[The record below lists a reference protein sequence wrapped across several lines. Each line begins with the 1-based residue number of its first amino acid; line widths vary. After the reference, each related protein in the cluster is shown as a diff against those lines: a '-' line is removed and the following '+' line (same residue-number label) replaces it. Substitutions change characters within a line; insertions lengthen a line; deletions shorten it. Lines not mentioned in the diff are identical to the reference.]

1 MIPRLNLQ
9 LKLTEKYATFLT
21 ELAKTPFTGEIRA
34 DFANRLIL
42 STDNSIYQILPQ
54 GVVFPRTSDDLVHL
68 FRLASQE
75 SYREITF
82 SPRGGGTGT
91 NGQSLAM
98 GIVIDC
104 SKYMKQNLEMNLEE
118 GWVRVQPGVILD
130 QLNSY
135 LQPHGLFFAPS
146 VAPSSRATLGGM
158 INTDAC
164 GKGSRIYGRTSDHIL
179 ELNWIL
185 VDGTV
190 AQSRPINS
198 NTLWEFKQDSGSLG
212 NIYRQVDQI
221 VSSKQELIEQTF
233 PKMPRFMTGYNLAK
247 VYTVDR
253 ATFDLNR
260 IIAGS
265 EGTLAIITEAKLK
278 LTKIPNYKKLV
289 AIHYSCFEDALSA
302 AENLLALQPS
312 AIETIDEKILALA
325 RGDEIYYRVKDFLGD
340 ARAINLV
347 ELAGD
352 NLSQL
357 ETQVNLLTSNLKSQ
371 QATGYYL
378 AQNELESQ
386 NLWGLRQKGAGLLG
400 NCPGNRKPIA
410 FIEDTAVPPSCLFSY
425 IREFKALLKEY
436 HLDYAMY
443 GHVDVGC
450 LHVRPALDLKLPED
464 ETIIRQLS
472 DKVVALVRKYGGVMW
487 GEHGKGFRSEYTPVF
502 FGEELYQDLRKIKA
516 AFDPDN
522 RLNPGKIVTPY
533 HSKEEVVAIESP
545 LRGHFDRQVN
555 LAMQSEYELA
565 FSCNGNGMC
574 FNFNPDSVMCPS
586 YKGMNNRIHSPKG
599 RASLLRE
606 WLRQLAFSK
615 VENLEKSASFP
626 VKVWN
631 TISKALG
638 AYDYS
643 EEVYQGMHGCLACK
657 ACATQCPIHVDI
669 PNLKAKFLNLYYT
682 RYLRSPRDYLIGNS
696 ERLACWQ
703 SYLSSLNNTVVQ
715 NPVIRWCI
723 KQFFGLVDPP
733 LVSTSTV
740 RQGLANRGAP
750 EFNLEELSSLS
761 KKEKANSII
770 LLQDAFTSFY
780 ESSIVLD
787 IYDFLTQLGYKV
799 YVPPFFSSGK
809 PLQVLGFLKEFSS
822 SAQKNTKFLK
832 QLRDLD
838 MPIVGIEPS
847 ITLSYRHEYLE
858 ILNFSESL
866 PKVQL
871 LQEFLGTQL
880 QRLPSVDTCQ
890 TYYLFGHCTEKT
902 LALASVQQW
911 QQVFQAMGL
920 SLKPL
925 STGCCGMA
933 GIYGHQVEHYQSSQ
947 DIYQLSWAK
956 HLPLRSQQRQYY
968 LATGYSCRSQV
979 QKLLGWKPLHPVQV
993 LGKYT
998 KDEES

>member
-1 MIPRLNLQ
+1 MIPKLHLQ
-9 LKLTEKYATFLT
+9 SELTEKYAAFLT
-21 ELAKTPFTGEIRA
+21 ELATTPFTGEIRA

-68 FRLASQE
+68 FHLASQK

-91 NGQSLAM
+91 NGQSLAL
-98 GIVIDC
+98 GIIIDC
-104 SKYMKQNLEMNLEE
+104 SKYMKQILELNLEE

-135 LQPHGLFFAPS
+135 LQPHKVFFAPA

-179 ELNWIL
+179 ELSWIL

-190 AQSRPINS
+190 ARSHPINID
-198 NTLWEFKQDSGSLG
+198 TLTELKQDTGSLG
-212 NIYRQVDQI
+212 KIYRQVDEI
-221 VSSKQELIEQTF
+221 VTNKQELIARTF
-233 PKMPRFMTGYNLAK
+233 PKIPRFMTGYNLAK
-247 VYTVDR
+247 VYNPTRDS
-253 ATFDLNR
+253 FDLNR

-265 EGTLAIITEAKLK
+265 EGTLAIVTEAKLK
-278 LTKIPNYKKLV
+278 LTKIPDYKKLV
-289 AIHYSCFEDALSA
+289 AIHYSCFDDALLA
-302 AENLLALQPS
+302 AENLLELQPS

-325 RGDEIYYRVKDFLGD
+325 RGDEIYYRVKDFIGD
-340 ARAINLV
+340 AQAINLV
-347 ELAGD
+347 EFAAD
-352 NLSQL
+352 DRAQL
-357 ETQVNLLTSNLKSQ
+357 ETRVNLLINNLESQ
-371 QATGYYL
+371 QATGYYF

-386 NLWGLRQKGAGLLG
+386 NLWELRQKGVGLLG
-400 NCPGNRKPIA
+400 NRSGNRKPIA
-410 FIEDTAVPPSCLFSY
+410 FVEDTAVPPAVLYSY
-425 IREFKALLKEY
+425 IREFKALLDEY

-516 AFDPDN
+516 AFDPNN

-533 HSKEEVVAIESP
+533 NSKEEVVTIESP
-545 LRGHFDRQVN
+545 WRGHFDRQVDK
-555 LAMQSEYELA
+555 AMQSEYELA

-574 FNFNPDSVMCPS
+574 FNFNLDSVMCPS

-606 WLRQLAFSK
+606 WLRQLSINK
-615 VENLEKSASFP
+615 VENLEKPASLP
-626 VKVWN
+626 IKVWN
-631 TISKALG
+631 TISKAFNP
-638 AYDYS
+638 YDYS

-669 PNLKAKFLNLYYT
+669 PSLKAKFLNLYYT
-682 RYLRSPRDYLIGNS
+682 RYLRSPRDYLTANS

-703 SYLSSLNNTVVQ
+703 SYLSSMNNTVVQ
-715 NPVIRWCI
+715 NPVIRWSME
-723 KQFFGLVDPP
+723 KFFGLVDPP
-733 LVSTSTV
+733 VVSTLTV
-740 RQGLANRGAP
+740 RQGLVSRGAAG
-750 EFNLEELSSLS
+750 FNLEQLSGLS
-761 KKEKANSII
+761 KQEKANSVI

-787 IYDFLTQLGYKV
+787 TYDFLTQLGYKV

-809 PLQVLGFLKEFSS
+809 PLQVLGFLPEFSAT
-822 SAQKNTKFLK
+822 AQKNIEFFQ
-832 QLRDLD
+832 QLGDLNI
-838 MPIVGIEPS
+838 PLVGIEPS
-847 ITLSYRHEYLE
+847 ITLTYRDEYLK
-858 ILNFSESL
+858 ILNSSESL
-866 PKVQL
+866 PQVQL
-871 LQEFLGTQL
+871 LQEFLVTQL
-880 QRLPSVDTCQ
+880 QSLPSINSDR
-890 TYYLFGHCTEKT
+890 TYYLLGHCTEKT
-902 LALASVQQW
+902 LALASMKQW

-920 SLKPL
+920 SLKPI

-933 GIYGHQVEHYQSSQ
+933 GIYGHQVEHYQNSQ
-947 DIYQLSWAK
+947 DIYQLSWGQ
-956 HLPLRSQQRQYY
+956 HLPHKPEERQYY

-979 QKLLGWKPLHPVQV
+979 QRLAGWKPLHPVQV
-993 LGKYT
+993 LGKHRAET
-998 KDEES
+998 G